1 MITIITKGYCPYCA
15 GAITLLNKVW
25 VKYMNIDVTL
35 KPDLYDQVKEIT
47 GSQTVPQ
54 VFMWDIHWK
63 FLGWFTELNELHK
76 SGELEKLI
84 K

>member
-15 GAITLLNKVW
+15 AATTLLNKVG
-25 VKYMNIDVTL
+25 VEYINIDITL
-35 KPDLYDQVKEIT
+35 KLDLYNQVKEIT

-54 VFMWDIHWK
+54 VFIWDIHGK